1 MRSSLLLVAALAMPS
16 VADADIAISAAPAV
30 IDAPVDVGRTAEGTV
45 HLANIGSD
53 PVTIH
58 TYVQD
63 WWYTPGGALTVPA
76 AGASPRSAASWVS
89 VRDRE
94 FQLAPGA
101 SRKVEL
107 LLAVPPDARGGHYAV
122 VFFEAGDAHLSA
134 TGAMK
139 VGVNGRLGVLVA
151 HHDPAR
157 SAPALAV
164 SGVAATVTPD
174 EGTRIAVEL
183 DVTGDVHAT
192 PTGSAVIVD
201 AAGRV
206 IGKVALTPSGASTLL
221 PGQRGRLTGELAR
234 ALPPGRYEALVSV
247 SYFAG
252 KAVATK
258 TAFVV
263 P

>member
-1 MRSSLLLVAALAMPS
+1 M
-16 VADADIAISAAPAV
+16 
-30 IDAPVDVGRTAEGTV
+30 
-45 HLANIGSD
+45 
-53 PVTIH
+53 
-58 TYVQD
+58 
-63 WWYTPGGALTVPA
+63 
-76 AGASPRSAASWVS
+76 
-89 VRDRE
+89 
-94 FQLAPGA
+94 
-101 SRKVEL
+101 
-107 LLAVPPDARGGHYAV
+107 
-122 VFFEAGDAHLSA
+122 
-134 TGAMK
+134 
-139 VGVNGRLGVLVA
+139 
-151 HHDPAR
+151 
-157 SAPALAV
+157 
-164 SGVAATVTPD
+164 TPD

-201 AAGRV
+201 SAGRV